1 MNHHRDGQKPVE
13 QTETLWAFELF
24 AEELPKQVDFTHL
37 SSLAVRRVSDVL
49 VRTRQQPRSARSC
62 QTEQTSTIFGTLMPE
77 HSNTRSYKEEK
88 YEDERYHSKSVGPT
102 CGQPA
107 SF

>member
-37 SSLAVRRVSDVL
+37 SSLAC
-49 VRTRQQPRSARSC
+49 ASC
-62 QTEQTSTIFGTLMPE
+62 LGCSCAYSTAASLGTFLP
-77 HSNTRSYKEEK
+77 N
-88 YEDERYHSKSVGPT
+88 
-102 CGQPA
+102 
-107 SF
+107 